1 MNEQVAALLREYAEL
16 TVITG
21 GDVFR
26 VRNYEKAARSIRG
39 WPEDIARLD
48 LKALRAIPGVGASI
62 RFRPPSGWG
71 NSNAAACSIRRGAG
85 CPARVR
91 APP

>member
-1 MNEQVAALLREYAEL
+1 MNEEVAALLREYAEL

-39 WPEDIARLD
+39 WPSGPSTSCA
-48 LKALRAIPGVGASI
+48 P
-62 RFRPPSGWG
+62 RFRPASW
-71 NSNAAACSIRRGAG
+71 S
-85 CPARVR
+85 
-91 APP
+91 